1 MVRPAAFNCN
11 VETSTD
17 NRFQSPSKGDE
28 TLQNMAVMEFDGMVN
43 RLRENGV
50 DVTVFNDYPE
60 KKTPDS
66 IFPNNWFSTH
76 PDGHVVL
83 YPLKAKNRRAERR
96 TDVIEY
102 LTHDFV
108 VSSLIDFRPLEL
120 EGEFLEG
127 TGSLVL
133 DQESKVAFMCR
144 SERSDERV
152 LSKFCESLGFTHCS
166 FSATYLQQP
175 IYHTN
180 VMMTIG
186 EKWAIACLDTIDSSE
201 RTKLVQRIN
210 KSNKE
215 LMEIDLGQLTSFL
228 GNCIEIRN
236 AKEEHLLLLSEKAHL
251 SLRED
256 QKEFLQKY
264 MKLLPISIPT
274 IEKYGGGS
282 VRCMI
287 AENYLTKK

>member
-1 MVRPAAFNCN
+1 
-11 VETSTD
+11 
-17 NRFQSPSKGDE
+17 
-28 TLQNMAVMEFDGMVN
+28 
-43 RLRENGV
+43 
-50 DVTVFNDYPE
+50 
-60 KKTPDS
+60 
-66 IFPNNWFSTH
+66 
-76 PDGHVVL
+76 
-83 YPLKAKNRRAERR
+83 
-96 TDVIEY
+96 
-102 LTHDFV
+102 
-108 VSSLIDFRPLEL
+108 
-120 EGEFLEG
+120 
-127 TGSLVL
+127 
-133 DQESKVAFMCR
+133 MCR